1 MMNDGKAFSEFSIAG
16 VQIQNPL
23 VLAPMAGVT
32 DLPTRLIAREM
43 GCALVYT
50 EMISDKALVF
60 GNRRTLEMLSLSNQ
74 ERPVAVQ
81 LFGSEPGV
89 MAEAASI
96 VRELEPDIID
106 INMGCPT
113 PKIVKNGEGVALM
126 RKPGLAAAIVEA
138 VVRAAGGIPVS
149 VKMRKGWDR
158 HTVNA
163 VEVAKAVEGAGASA
177 VAVHGRTRD
186 QLYSGLADW
195 DIIASVKNAVTIPV
209 IGNGD
214 VKGPGDVRRML
225 EETGCDGV
233 MIGRGALGNPWIF
246 QRSLHFLRTG
256 EELPEPGAG
265 ERIRMAI
272 RHLGMQVDLKG
283 ERVAALQMRKHIAWY
298 LKGLRG
304 AARVRDAINIATS
317 AGDMIKLLEDFLA
330 FYGGI

>member
-1 MMNDGKAFSEFSIAG
+1 MKTIPAWSIGKITL
-16 VQIQNPL
+16 QNPL

-60 GNRRTLEMLSLSNQ
+60 GNKRTLEMLKLSDG

-89 MAEAASI
+89 MAEAASM
-96 VRELEPDIID
+96 VRELKPDIID

-113 PKIVKNGEGVALM
+113 PKIVKNGEGAALM
-126 RKPGLAAAIVEA
+126 RKPDLAAAIVEA
-138 VVRAAGGIPVS
+138 VVGVAGGIPVT

-163 VEVAKAVEGAGASA
+163 VEVAKAVVEAGAAA

-186 QLYSGLADW
+186 QLYSGSADW
-195 DIIASVKNAVTIPV
+195 GIIASVKRAVNVPV

-214 VKGPGDVRRML
+214 VREPGDVRRML

-246 QRSLHFLRTG
+246 RRSLHFLLTG
-256 EELPEPGAG
+256 EVLPGPGAG

-272 RHLGMQVDLKG
+272 RHLRMQVDLKG
-283 ERVAALQMRKHIAWY
+283 ERMAVLQMRKHIAWY

-304 AARVRDAINIATS
+304 ASRVRDAINVATG
-317 AGDMIKLLEDFLA
+317 AGEMVDILESFLA
-330 FYGGI
+330 SCGEIC

>member
-1 MMNDGKAFSEFSIAG
+1 MNDGKAFSEFSIAG